1 MRSVS
6 KFVINVEWSPWGMRA
21 AADALREFGVWA
33 QQKQNELLS
42 RLANIGLEE
51 ASIHFAYVRPFYNNG
66 HYRFDAELSVE
77 QIDNG
82 YVIRASG
89 EDVCFIEFGAGVTYG
104 EGYPGDRP
112 EGVVGIGEYGNKHGA
127 EPKGWWFPV
136 DDSWERTFGNPPAA
150 GMFAAEQKVRQQV
163 YNIAKEVFGG

>member
-1 MRSVS
+1 MRSVN
-6 KFVINVEWSPWGMRA
+6 KFVINVEWSPQGFRA

-66 HYRFDAELSVE
+66 HHGFDAELSVE

-104 EGYPGDRP
+104 EGYSGNRP
-112 EGVVGIGEYGNKHGA
+112 EGIVGIGEYGKGRGA
-127 EPKGWWFPV
+127 NPKGWWYKKEGEDAV
-136 DDSWERTFGNPPAA
+136 HTLGNPPAE
-150 GMFAAEQKVRQQV
+150 GMFAAEQTIRQQV
-163 YNIAKEVFGG
+163 YNIAKEVFA